1 MGILNA
7 IAGIFKPVADVVDSL
22 HTSDEERLTI
32 KQKLLEVQA
41 GVVMQ
46 AIELEKAQLEERAK
60 IIVAEAQ
67 SESWITRS
75 WRPITM
81 LTFVV
86 LIVLIA
92 TGWMDTEALAA
103 VPDKLWTLL
112 QIGIGGYI
120 VSRGAEKVIPDVVGA
135 LKARE
140 EA

>member
-1 MGILNA
+1 MNILGA
-7 IAGIFKPVADVVDSL
+7 IGSIFKPVADLVDSL
-22 HTSDEERLTI
+22 HTSDDERL
-32 KQKLLEVQA
+32 KAKSELLALQTTLYME
-41 GVVMQ
+41 
-46 AIELEKAQLEERAK
+46 AIELEKAQLEKRAEV
-60 IIVAEAQ
+60 IVAEAR

-120 VSRGAEKVIPDVVGA
+120 VSRGAEKVIPGVA
-135 LKARE
+135 EAMKARE
-140 EA
+140 ET